1 MFDRDS
7 DAKKDA
13 FWDLEALLPPQSLRR
28 HASTARS
35 QSAEPLELSLDGGAS
50 EAVSAPTPA
59 KEKTERDTETAEI
72 TLRAPKESSTFADVL
87 FTEHPVTPHAISPQ
101 QEPAFA
107 YEPKSSLIH
116 AVRVY
121 PWKSQYTYYDQFCKH
136 ALALRDR
143 EGAPCE
149 QVDFFSYV
157 PQYAQMSKAQLA
169 YYFWWRSNFRA
180 GKCLPAAFSYLLLYL
195 YELINLGDAIPPA
208 EGQACMLRLWL
219 SYRET
224 HPRLDALVREWL
236 CDYSLIYKLD
246 APVLPQRTYRELLS
260 GARLKEFYVPLSQT
274 GDELTSAMLLF
285 CNNYDY
291 TKSKFYSEKT
301 AELYHRI
308 LRGAIECALTEL
320 RARFGDALNGKAG
333 KSTLS
338 RDAFVG
344 AICSYRKKYRVEVE
358 YTSFSHT
365 HELRYIVSDVLKYAE
380 NALRAAMG
388 IRSKLSIYALDAEL
402 RKKLD
407 AYFSHALADVSKK
420 AKQKKAVQEMPDYE
434 KRYELPL
441 VAPSP
446 ERAAEIEAVSWET
459 TKRLVEAFGAE
470 GDVIDVP
477 DVTEEAPVPVP
488 AVQSQEAVLQ
498 QDFDTPLSQSAGE
511 GSELV
516 RALGELVLFLPLAD
530 RADGAAQREFA
541 AKRHLMPDAIVDKIN
556 TVAGDIFGDI
566 LLEETE
572 SGVFSII
579 EDYREELLELGVLDD
594 GN

>member
-1 MFDRDS
+1 MRD
-7 DAKKDA
+7 
-13 FWDLEALLPPQSLRR
+13 
-28 HASTARS
+28 
-35 QSAEPLELSLDGGAS
+35 
-50 EAVSAPTPA
+50 
-59 KEKTERDTETAEI
+59 
-72 TLRAPKESSTFADVL
+72 
-87 FTEHPVTPHAISPQ
+87 
-101 QEPAFA
+101 
-107 YEPKSSLIH
+107 
-116 AVRVY
+116 AVRL
-121 PWKSQYTYYDQFCKH
+121 
-136 ALALRDR
+136 LAVKGQESARV
-143 EGAPCE
+143 P
-149 QVDFFSYV
+149 FFSYV
-157 PQYAQMSKAQLA
+157 PQYSQMTKAQLA

-208 EGQACMLRLWL
+208 EGQTCMLRLWL
-219 SYRET
+219 SYREV
-224 HPRLDALVREWL
+224 HPRLDPLIREWL

-246 APVLPQRTYRELLS
+246 APILPQRAYRELLA

-274 GDELTSAMLLF
+274 GDELTSAILLF

-291 TKSKFYSEKT
+291 TKSKFYTEKT
-301 AELYHRI
+301 AALYHRI

-344 AICSYRKKYRVEVE
+344 AICSYQKKYRVEVE

-380 NALRAAMG
+380 NAVRAAMG
-388 IRSKLSIYALDAEL
+388 IRSRLSIYAIDAEL

-407 AYFSHALADVSKK
+407 AYFAHALADVSQK
-420 AKQKKAVQEMPDYE
+420 AKQKKAAQEMPDYE
-434 KRYELPL
+434 KRYEVPII
-441 VAPSP
+441 APSP
-446 ERAAEIEAVSWET
+446 ERAAEIEAQSWET

-470 GDVIDVP
+470 AEALDGPEVQNAFCAPVSQIQP
-477 DVTEEAPVPVP
+477 KECRETPPPFAPVP
-488 AVQSQEAVLQ
+488 
-498 QDFDTPLSQSAGE
+498 QSAGE

-516 RALGELVLFLPLAD
+516 LALGELARFLPLAD

-541 AKRHLMPDAIVDKIN
+541 AARHLMPDAIVDKIN
-556 TVAGDIFGDI
+556 TVAGDILGDI
-566 LLEETE
+566 LLEEIE
-572 SGVFSII
+572 GGVFGII

>member
-1 MFDRDS
+1 
-7 DAKKDA
+7 
-13 FWDLEALLPPQSLRR
+13 
-28 HASTARS
+28 
-35 QSAEPLELSLDGGAS
+35 
-50 EAVSAPTPA
+50 
-59 KEKTERDTETAEI
+59 
-72 TLRAPKESSTFADVL
+72 
-87 FTEHPVTPHAISPQ
+87 
-101 QEPAFA
+101 
-107 YEPKSSLIH
+107 
-116 AVRVY
+116 
-121 PWKSQYTYYDQFCKH
+121 
-136 ALALRDR
+136 
-143 EGAPCE
+143 
-149 QVDFFSYV
+149 
-157 PQYAQMSKAQLA
+157 
-169 YYFWWRSNFRA
+169 
-180 GKCLPAAFSYLLLYL
+180 
-195 YELINLGDAIPPA
+195 
-208 EGQACMLRLWL
+208 MLRLWL
-219 SYRET
+219 SYREA
-224 HPRLDALVREWL
+224 HPRLDPLIREWL
-236 CDYSLIYKLD
+236 CDYSLIYKLA
-246 APVLPQRTYRELLS
+246 APILPQRAYRELLA

-274 GDELTSAMLLF
+274 GDELTSAILLF

-291 TKSKFYSEKT
+291 TKSKFYTEKT
-301 AELYHRI
+301 AALYHRI

-344 AICSYRKKYRVEVE
+344 AICSYQKKYRIEVE

-388 IRSKLSIYALDAEL
+388 IRSRLSIYALDADL

-407 AYFSHALADVSKK
+407 AYFSRALAGVSQK
-420 AKQKKAVQEMPDYE
+420 AKQKKAAQEMPDYE

-441 VAPSP
+441 VALSP
-446 ERAAEIEAVSWET
+446 ERAAEIEAASWET

-470 GDVIDVP
+470 GDVSEPP
-477 DVTEEAPVPVP
+477 DTAEEVPVP
-488 AVQSQEAVLQ
+488 LPAEQRQETVASVVELPLPQSV
-498 QDFDTPLSQSAGE
+498 GE

-516 RALGELVLFLPLAD
+516 RALGELALFLPLAD

-556 TVAGDIFGDI
+556 TVAGDILGDI

-572 SGVFSII
+572 GGVFSII